1 MKKKEDNSK
10 PNSVLLGRLIAAA
23 LFTAVLAGTWD
34 AWWHG
39 ALGRE
44 SFWSPPHLLLY
55 SSVIVAVCLGLYG
68 YFQSKEK
75 RWRNLALIL
84 LLIPISGPFDELWHR
99 AFGVEDLSSPL
110 IIWSPPHLAIVF
122 SLIASMVFLLSILRK
137 DTKEMQILFGSMIF
151 ASLHNFILFTLSPLE
166 PEGAWHLL
174 GFAGAGI
181 VAALMFGVI
190 LLAQRWIPSKG
201 AAVFTSAFALMVT
214 AIGFNEQ
221 FAKGVKILPHEHAP
235 PFLLIFSMLAG
246 AVALDLLS
254 SKKEWIR
261 GAVAAFLW
269 AGILYGFAWMFFK
282 PEFVYSMK
290 EGIIAIVSS
299 TVGGII
305 MGMLISKCNRWGNI
319 NGN

>member
-1 MKKKEDNSK
+1 MSRAVQNS
-10 PNSVLLGRLIAAA
+10 PVILGRIIIAA

-55 SSVIVAVCLGLYG
+55 SSVLLAVGLGLYG
-68 YFQSKEK
+68 FITFKEK
-75 RWRNLALIL
+75 RWRTLALVL
-84 LLIPISGPFDELWHR
+84 LLVPLSGPFDELWHR
-99 AFGVEDLSSPL
+99 IFGVEDLSSPL

-122 SLIASMVFLLSILRK
+122 SLIASLALLLPILRQ
-137 DTKEMQILFGSMIF
+137 DSKEMQILFGSIIF
-151 ASLHNFILFTLSPLE
+151 ASIHNLILFVLSPLE

-174 GFAGAGI
+174 GFGGAGI
-181 VAALMFGVI
+181 VSALMFGII

-201 AAVFTSAFALMVT
+201 AAMFTSTFALMVS

-221 FAKGVKILPHEHAP
+221 IAEGVKILPHDHAP

-246 AVALDLLS
+246 AVALDLLH

-261 GAVAAFLW
+261 GAVAGFLW
-269 AGILYGFAWMFFK
+269 AGILYGFAWMFFE
-282 PEFVYSMK
+282 PEFVYGMNQA
-290 EGIIAIVSS
+290 IIAIISS
-299 TVGGII
+299 TVGAA
-305 MGMLISKCNRWGNI
+305 LIGFVVSKINLERLNHGN
-319 NGN
+319 

>member
-1 MKKKEDNSK
+1 MIQKIS
-10 PNSVLLGRLIAAA
+10 SIILARAIAIA

-44 SFWSPPHLLLY
+44 SLWSPPHLLLY
-55 SSVIVAVCLGLYG
+55 SSVIVAVVFCIYG
-68 YFQSKEK
+68 YYQFKEK
-75 RWRNLALIL
+75 RWRTLALVL
-84 LLIPISGPFDELWHR
+84 LLVPLSAPFDELWHR
-99 AFGVEDLSSPL
+99 IFGVEDLSSPL
-110 IIWSPPHLAIVF
+110 IIWSPPHLAIIF
-122 SLIASMVFLLSILRK
+122 SLIASMVFLLPILRR

-151 ASLHNFILFTLSPLE
+151 SSLHNLILFVLSPLE

-214 AIGFNEQ
+214 GIGFNEQ
-221 FAKGVKILPHEHAP
+221 IAEGVKILPHEHAP

-269 AGILYGFAWMFFK
+269 AVILYGFAWMFFK
-282 PEFVYSMK
+282 PEFIYSMNQAVT
-290 EGIIAIVSS
+290 AIVAS
-299 TVGGII
+299 VIGAAL
-305 MGMLISKCNRWGNI
+305 MGEAVSKINVWGLT

>member
-1 MKKKEDNSK
+1 MREPS
-10 PNSVLLGRLIAAA
+10 LIILGRIIIAT

-44 SFWSPPHLLLY
+44 TFWSPPHLLLY
-55 SSVIVAVCLGLYG
+55 SSVILAVLLGLYG
-68 YFQSKEK
+68 YYQSKER
-75 RWRNLALIL
+75 RWRNLALFL
-84 LLIPISGPFDELWHR
+84 LLIPLSAPFDELWHR
-99 AFGVEDLSSPL
+99 IFGVEDLSSPL

-122 SLIASMVFLLSILRK
+122 SLIASMVFLLPILRR

-151 ASLHNFILFTLSPLE
+151 ASIHNLILFVLTPLE

-201 AAVFTSAFALMVT
+201 AAVFTSAFALMVA

-221 FAKGVKILPHEHAP
+221 IAEGVKILAHEHAP
-235 PFLLIFSMLAG
+235 PFLLVFSMLAG
-246 AVALDLLS
+246 AVALDLLH

-261 GAVAAFLW
+261 GAVAGLLW
-269 AGILYGFAWMFFK
+269 SGILYGFAWMFFK
-282 PEFVYSMK
+282 PEFVYSIS
-290 EGIIAIVSS
+290 EAIIAVVSS
-299 TVGGII
+299 IIGGMII
-305 MGMLISKCNRWGNI
+305 GMLISKINAWGNVD
-319 NGN
+319 GN

>member
-1 MKKKEDNSK
+1 MIQKIS
-10 PNSVLLGRLIAAA
+10 SIILARAIAIA

-44 SFWSPPHLLLY
+44 SLWSPPHLLLY
-55 SSVIVAVCLGLYG
+55 FSVIVAVVFGIYG
-68 YFQSKEK
+68 YYQFKEK
-75 RWRNLALIL
+75 RWRTLALVL
-84 LLIPISGPFDELWHR
+84 LLVPLSAPLDEIWHR
-99 AFGVEDLSSPL
+99 IFGVEDLSSPL
-110 IIWSPPHLAIVF
+110 IIWSPPHLAIIF
-122 SLIASMVFLLSILRK
+122 SLIASMVFLLPILRR

-151 ASLHNFILFTLSPLE
+151 ASLHNLILFVLSPLE
-166 PEGAWHLL
+166 PEGSWHLL

-181 VAALMFGVI
+181 VAAMMFGVI

-201 AAVFTSAFALMVT
+201 AAVFTSAFALMVA

-221 FAKGVKILPHEHAP
+221 IAEGVKILPHEHAP

-261 GAVAAFLW
+261 GAVAGLLW
-269 AGILYGFAWMFFK
+269 SGILYGFAWMFFK

-305 MGMLISKCNRWGNI
+305 MGMLISKCNRWGNV

>member
-1 MKKKEDNSK
+1 MIQKIS
-10 PNSVLLGRLIAAA
+10 SIILARAIAIA

-44 SFWSPPHLLLY
+44 SFWSPPHILLY
-55 SSVIVAVCLGLYG
+55 SSVLVAVFLGLYG
-68 YFQSKEK
+68 YYQSKEN
-75 RWRNLALIL
+75 RWRTLAFVL
-84 LLIPISGPFDELWHR
+84 LLVPISAPFDELWHR
-99 AFGVEDLSSPL
+99 IFGVEDLSSPL

-122 SLIASMVFLLSILRK
+122 SLIASMVFLLPILRR

-151 ASLHNFILFTLSPLE
+151 ASLHNLILFVLSPLE
-166 PEGAWHLL
+166 PEGSWHLL

-181 VAALMFGVI
+181 VAAMMFGVI

-201 AAVFTSAFALMVT
+201 AAVFTSAFALMVA

-221 FAKGVKILPHEHAP
+221 IAEGVKILPHEHAP

-246 AVALDLLS
+246 AVALDLLY

-261 GAVAAFLW
+261 GAVAGLLW
-269 AGILYGFAWMFFK
+269 SGILYGFAWMFFK
-282 PEFVYSMK
+282 PEFVYGIS
-290 EGIIAIVSS
+290 EAIIAIVSS
-299 TVGGII
+299 TVGAA
-305 MGMLISKCNRWGNI
+305 LIGAIVSKINSWGLT

>member
-1 MKKKEDNSK
+1 MKEKKDNSK

-55 SSVIVAVCLGLYG
+55 SSVLLAVCLGIYG
-68 YFQSKEK
+68 FIKFKEK
-75 RWRNLALIL
+75 RWRTLALVL
-84 LLIPISGPFDELWHR
+84 LLVPLSAPLDEIWHR
-99 AFGVEDLSSPL
+99 IFGVEDLSSPL
-110 IIWSPPHLAIVF
+110 IIWSPPHLVIVF
-122 SLIASMVFLLSILRK
+122 SLIASMVFLLPILRR

-151 ASLHNFILFTLSPLE
+151 ASMHNLILFVLSPLE

-181 VAALMFGVI
+181 VAAFMFGVI

-201 AAVFTSAFALMVT
+201 AAVFTSAFALMAA

-221 FAKGVKILPHEHAP
+221 IAEGVKILPHEHAP

-246 AVALDLLS
+246 AVALDLLH

-261 GAVAAFLW
+261 GAVAGLLW
-269 AGILYGFAWMFFK
+269 SGILYGFSWMFFK
-282 PEFVYSMK
+282 PEFVYGTS
-290 EGIIAIVSS
+290 EAIITIVSS
-299 TVGGII
+299 IVGGII
-305 MGMLISKCNRWGNI
+305 MGMLISKFNKWENV

>member
-1 MKKKEDNSK
+1 MIQKIS
-10 PNSVLLGRLIAAA
+10 SIILARAIAIA

-44 SFWSPPHLLLY
+44 TFWSPPHLLLY
-55 SSVIVAVCLGLYG
+55 SSVIVAVLLGLYG
-68 YFQSKEK
+68 YYQSKER
-75 RWRNLALIL
+75 RWRNLALFL
-84 LLIPISGPFDELWHR
+84 LLIPLSAPFDELWHR

-122 SLIASMVFLLSILRK
+122 SIIASMVLLLPVLRK
-137 DTKEMQILFGSMIF
+137 DSKEMQILFGSMIF
-151 ASLHNFILFTLSPLE
+151 AALHNLILFVLSPLE
-166 PEGAWHLL
+166 PEGAWHLF

-201 AAVFTSAFALMVT
+201 AAVFTSAFALMVA

-221 FAKGVKILPHEHAP
+221 IAEGVKILPHEHAP

-246 AVALDLLS
+246 AVALDLLY

-261 GAVAAFLW
+261 GAVAGLLW
-269 AGILYGFAWMFFK
+269 SGILYGFAWMFFK
-282 PEFVYSMK
+282 PEFVYGTS
-290 EGIIAIVSS
+290 EAIITIVSS
-299 TVGGII
+299 IVGGII
-305 MGMLISKCNRWGNI
+305 MGMLISKFNKWENV

>member
-1 MKKKEDNSK
+1 MKKIES
-10 PNSVLLGRLIAAA
+10 SVLRGRLITVA

-39 ALGRE
+39 AIGRE

-55 SSVIVAVCLGLYG
+55 LAVIVAVFLGLYG
-68 YFQSKEK
+68 YYQFKEK
-75 RWRNLALIL
+75 RWRTLALVL
-84 LLIPISGPFDELWHR
+84 LLVPLSGPFDEIWHR
-99 AFGVEDLSSPL
+99 IFGVEDLSSPL

-122 SLIASMVFLLSILRK
+122 SIIASMILLLSILRE
-137 DTKEMQILFGSMIF
+137 DSKEMQILFGSIIF
-151 ASLHNFILFTLSPLE
+151 ASLHNLVLFVLSPLE

-181 VAALMFGVI
+181 VSALMFGVI

-201 AAVFTSAFALMVT
+201 AAVFTSTFALMVS

-221 FAKGVKILPHEHAP
+221 IAEGVKILPHDHAP

-246 AVALDLLS
+246 AVTLDLLY

-261 GAVAAFLW
+261 GALAGLLW
-269 AGILYGFAWMFFK
+269 SGILYGFAWMFFK
-282 PEFVYSMK
+282 PEFVYTLNQ
-290 EGIIAIVSS
+290 GILAVTFSTLGGAII
-299 TVGGII
+299 GLG
-305 MGMLISKCNRWGNI
+305 ISKINFERLSHGN
-319 NGN
+319 

>member
-1 MKKKEDNSK
+1 MKKIES
-10 PNSVLLGRLIAAA
+10 SVLRGRLIAAA

-55 SSVIVAVCLGLYG
+55 SSVIIAVVLGLYG
-68 YFQSKEK
+68 YYQFKET
-75 RWRNLALIL
+75 RWRTLALVL
-84 LLIPISGPFDELWHR
+84 LLVPLSGPFDEIWHR
-99 AFGVEDLSSPL
+99 IFGVEDLSNPL

-122 SLIASMVFLLSILRK
+122 SLIASMILLLSILRE
-137 DTKEMQILFGSMIF
+137 DSKEMQILFGSIIF
-151 ASLHNFILFTLSPLE
+151 ASLHNLVLFVLSPLE

-181 VAALMFGVI
+181 VSALMFGVI

-201 AAVFTSAFALMVT
+201 AAVFTSTFALMVS

-221 FAKGVKILPHEHAP
+221 IAEGVKILPHDHAP

-246 AVALDLLS
+246 AVTLDLLY

-261 GAVAAFLW
+261 GALAGLLW
-269 AGILYGFAWMFFK
+269 SGILYGFAWMFFK
-282 PEFVYSMK
+282 PEFVYTLNQ
-290 EGIIAIVSS
+290 GILAVTFSTLGGAII
-299 TVGGII
+299 GLG
-305 MGMLISKCNRWGNI
+305 ISKINFERLSHGN
-319 NGN
+319 

>member
-1 MKKKEDNSK
+1 MSK
-10 PNSVLLGRLIAAA
+10 FKQISSILLGRIIAAA
-23 LFTAVLAGTWD
+23 LFTAVFAGTWD

-55 SSVIVAVCLGLYG
+55 SSVLIAVVAGLYG
-68 YFQSKEK
+68 YVTLKEK
-75 RWRNLALIL
+75 RWRTLALVL
-84 LLIPISGPFDELWHR
+84 LLVPLSGPFDELWHR
-99 AFGVEDLSSPL
+99 MFGVEDISSPL

-122 SLIASMVFLLSILRK
+122 SLIASMVLLLPILRK
-137 DTKEMQILFGSMIF
+137 DSKEMQILFGSILF
-151 ASLHNFILFTLSPLE
+151 ASIHNLILFVLTPLE

-181 VAALMFGVI
+181 VSALMFGVI

-201 AAVFTSAFALMVT
+201 AAVFSSSFALMVS

-221 FAKGVKILPHEHAP
+221 IAEGVKILPHDHAP

-246 AVALDLLS
+246 AAALDLLY

-261 GAVAAFLW
+261 GAVAGLLW
-269 AGILYGFAWMFFK
+269 SGILYGFAWMFFK
-282 PEFVYSMK
+282 PEFVYAFR
-290 EGIIAIVSS
+290 EGVIAIVFG
-299 TVGGII
+299 TIGAALFGVA
-305 MGMLISKCNRWGNI
+305 LSKMSLWRNHGNY
-319 NGN
+319 NKN